1 MQLPLDF
8 SYLTAYTFWM
18 LKKLKEVILIK
29 GASGSG
35 KTTLANLI
43 AGLHPF
49 YRGSVVCEADQYFE
63 TKGKEFHYSLLN
75 EAHEYCRNK
84 FQQAIKDNIEV
95 IIVSN
100 TSTRESET
108 KFYID
113 LAKKEG
119 YKVTSLVVENING
132 TKNIHNVPEKTL
144 ADQKARLMASIKL

>member
-1 MQLPLDF
+1 
-8 SYLTAYTFWM
+8 M
-18 LKKLKEVILIK
+18 LKEIIIIR

-35 KTTLANLI
+35 KSTFANFI
-43 AGLHPF
+43 AGIYPV
-49 YRGSVVCEADQYFE
+49 YRGVVICEADQYFE
-63 TKGKEFHYSLLN
+63 VEGKEFHYSLLG

-84 FQQAIKDNIEV
+84 FVQAIKDNTNI

-100 TSTRESET
+100 TSTHESET
-108 KFYID
+108 KFYVD
-113 LAKKEG
+113 LAREKG

>member
-1 MQLPLDF
+1 M
-8 SYLTAYTFWM
+8 SESI
-18 LKKLKEVILIK
+18 KEVLIIR

-35 KTTLANLI
+35 KSTFAKLLTKI
-43 AGLHPF
+43 AG
-49 YRGSVVCEADQYFE
+49 RGIICEADEFF
-63 TKGKEFHYSLLN
+63 TVTGKDFHYSLLN

-84 FQQAIKDNIEV
+84 FQQAIKDNIEI

-113 LAKKEG
+113 LAKEKG

>member
-1 MQLPLDF
+1 
-8 SYLTAYTFWM
+8 M
-18 LKKLKEVILIK
+18 LREIIIIK
-29 GASGSG
+29 GTSGSG
-35 KTTLANLI
+35 KSTFANFI
-43 AGLHPF
+43 AGIYPV
-49 YRGSVVCEADQYFE
+49 YRGVVICEADQYFE
-63 TKGKEFHYSLLN
+63 VTNKNFHYSLLN

-84 FQQAIKDNIEV
+84 FQQAIKDNIEI

-113 LAKKEG
+113 LAKEKG
-119 YKVTSLVVENING
+119 YKVISLVVENING